1 MFFLIW
7 ERELQIQIKALSYIY
22 IYNMLPKVGLLE
34 ETKRGGK
41 EKEWQR
47 VNNIEIYHT
56 CVGIGTTKCTENY

>member
-1 MFFLIW
+1 
-7 ERELQIQIKALSYIY
+7 
-22 IYNMLPKVGLLE
+22 MLPKVGLLE